1 MKEIRDIKIDLVM
14 GNKNPIIER
23 FMEITKDL
31 KIINCDVYNDDGLE
45 FIYFNKEKE
54 WIFYQDAKNGEFWCV
69 YNRYWKIFESE
80 FNFKYEEIQAITKYL
95 VEDAL
100 KREVTIPYFL
110 RSRLHT
116 SVEEALKREVD
127 TPQAINPPSIIKVE
141 EALKREVDTP
151 YTNDILLNLVP
162 VEEALKREIGT
173 PDLPILHNSRKV
185 EEALK
190 RKVSTPPSY
199 SGSFMN
205 YQVEE
210 ALKRKL

>member
-95 VEDAL
+95 VEEAL

-116 SVEEALKREVD
+116 S
-127 TPQAINPPSIIKVE
+127 VE

-173 PDLPILHNSRKV
+173 P
-185 EEALK
+185 
-190 RKVSTPPSY
+190 PSY